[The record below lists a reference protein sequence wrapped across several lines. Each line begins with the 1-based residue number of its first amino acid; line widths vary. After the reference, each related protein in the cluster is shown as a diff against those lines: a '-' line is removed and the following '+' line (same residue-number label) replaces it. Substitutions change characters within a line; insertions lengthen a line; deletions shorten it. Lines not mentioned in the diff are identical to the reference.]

1 MFLNKHCAAE
11 DLMCW
16 LDIEGFRGLPVSNKY
31 FRDLKAKQIRKA
43 YFNKNYFFGPK
54 SPASKEAQ
62 RQVIMAGGLC
72 YGARLPAR
80 PPSPVLREAQK
91 HVRARLEKT
100 WLMRFLNSTEFLE
113 RNKGTSLTKSSSLTK
128 APVITVRISL
138 LLCFGT
144 ANIFGYYTI

>member
-16 LDIEGFRGLPVSNKY
+16 LDIEAFRGIPVSDKY
-31 FRDLKAKQIRKA
+31 FRNLKAKQVRKA

-80 PPSPVLREAQK
+80 PLSPVLREAQK
-91 HVRARLEKT
+91 HVRARLEKV
-100 WLMRFLNSTEFLE
+100 WLKKFINSPEFLE
-113 RNKGTSLTKSSSLTK
+113 RNRGTILAKTTNSTKPPL
-128 APVITVRISL
+128 ITVRL
-138 LLCFGT
+138 AT
-144 ANIFGYYTI
+144 VE

>member
-16 LDIEGFRGLPVSNKY
+16 MDIEAFRGLPATDKY
-31 FRDLKAKQIRKA
+31 FRDHKARQIRKA

-100 WLMRFLNSTEFLE
+100 WLMRFINSPEFLE
-113 RNKGTSLTKSSSLTK
+113 RNRGTILSKSTSSTKTPL
-128 APVITVRISL
+128 VTVRIISQ
-138 LLCFGT
+138 
-144 ANIFGYYTI
+144 

>member
-16 LDIEGFRGLPVSNKY
+16 LDIEAFRGLPISDKY
-31 FRDLKAKQIRKA
+31 FRDLKAKHIRKA
-43 YFNKNYFFGPK
+43 YFNKKYFFGSK

-62 RQVIMAGGLC
+62 RQTIMAGGLC

-91 HVRARLEKT
+91 HVRARLEKV
-100 WLMRFLNSTEFLE
+100 WLTRFINSREFME
-113 RNKGTSLTKSSSLTK
+113 RNRGTSLSKSSSLTK
-128 APVITVRISL
+128 AQPVTV
-138 LLCFGT
+138 CK
-144 ANIFGYYTI
+144 N